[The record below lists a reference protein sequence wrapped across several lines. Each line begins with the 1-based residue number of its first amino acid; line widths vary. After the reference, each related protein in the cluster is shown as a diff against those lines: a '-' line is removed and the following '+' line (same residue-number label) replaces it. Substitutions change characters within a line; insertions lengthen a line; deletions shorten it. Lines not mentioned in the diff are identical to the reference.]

1 MKRIKSILICGLVLA
16 LTGLTTLLVAAS
28 GDRNA
33 KAIVRSVIGD
43 VTYQAVAGGP
53 FLPLKVNMEL
63 APHTVLKSGPG
74 ANAYLQ
80 VNGFTS
86 TVKLEEKTTI
96 TLSKMENLGA
106 GDSSTDLKLD
116 GGQVLGKVKKLS
128 ANSDYKVAVPNGVAG
143 IRGTDFQVSVTYD
156 ASGNNFTVV
165 FTSVTGTIVCSVK
178 LPVGQ
183 LGQDTRT
190 LIDGQSWTV
199 TGNSSGDTLVI
210 NQPQTLDPAAYAAIL
225 IAFQTFPPPPPPTGG
240 NPPPPPPPGTQLP
253 PNTGGTYTGDNPAA
267 TGGTTTGGGTGD

>member
-43 VTYQAVAGGP
+43 VTYQTPGGQ
-53 FLPLKVNMEL
+53 FMPLKVNMEL
-63 APHTVLKSGPG
+63 APQTVLKSGPG

-128 ANSDYKVAVPNGVAG
+128 ANSDYKVTVPNGVAG

-156 ASGNNFTVV
+156 GTGNFTVV
-165 FTSVTGTIVCSVK
+165 FTSVTGTIVCSVN

-183 LGQDTRT
+183 LGLDTRT

-199 TGNSSGDTLVI
+199 TGSSTGATLVI

-225 IAFQTFPPPPPPTGG
+225 IAFRTFPPPPPPTGG

-253 PNTGGTYTGDNPAA
+253 PNTGGTYTGSNPAA
-267 TGGTTTGGGTGD
+267 TGGTTTGGGTGPD

>member
-1 MKRIKSILICGLVLA
+1 
-16 LTGLTTLLVAAS
+16 
-28 GDRNA
+28 
-33 KAIVRSVIGD
+33 
-43 VTYQAVAGGP
+43 
-53 FLPLKVNMEL
+53 
-63 APHTVLKSGPG
+63 
-74 ANAYLQ
+74 
-80 VNGFTS
+80 
-86 TVKLEEKTTI
+86 
-96 TLSKMENLGA
+96 
-106 GDSSTDLKLD
+106 
-116 GGQVLGKVKKLS
+116 
-128 ANSDYKVAVPNGVAG
+128 VAG

-253 PNTGGTYTGDNPAA
+253 PNTGGTYTGSSTAGA
-267 TGGTTTGGGTGD
+267 SGGTTTGGGTGTGGDD